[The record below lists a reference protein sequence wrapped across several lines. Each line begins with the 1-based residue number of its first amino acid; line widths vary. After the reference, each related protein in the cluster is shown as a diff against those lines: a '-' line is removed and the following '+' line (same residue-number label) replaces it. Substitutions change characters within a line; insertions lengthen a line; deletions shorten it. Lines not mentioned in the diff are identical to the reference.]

1 MSFEEYEDDLQ
12 MPSQVFVGKKA
23 PNFIAKAIMPDNSIA
38 FDFDLAEYADGSKV
52 VLLFYPLDFTFVCP
66 SELIALNNHLGEFSE
81 RNTKVVTVSV
91 DSHFSHLAWKNTP
104 YNKGGIDNVQYP
116 MVSDLNKMIS
126 LAYNV
131 LNNDGIS
138 MRGTFIIDED
148 FIVRHM
154 LVNDLPLG
162 RNIAE
167 VLRMLDAIDYHREN
181 GEVCPAG
188 WQKGR
193 EAMEAT
199 SEGVADYLTSHADK
213 L

>member
-1 MSFEEYEDDLQ
+1 MSFEDYDED
-12 MPSQVFVGKKA
+12 MIPSQVFVGKKA
-23 PNFIAKAIMPDNSIA
+23 PNFTAKAVMPDNSIA
-38 FDFDLAEYADGSKV
+38 FDFDLAEYADGSKI

-81 RNTKVVTVSV
+81 RNTKVVTVSI

-104 YNKGGIDNVQYP
+104 YSKGGIDNVQYP
-116 MVSDLNKMIS
+116 MVSDLMKTIS
-126 LAYNV
+126 FAYNV
-131 LNNDGIS
+131 LNHEGIS

-148 FIVRHM
+148 FVVRHM

-162 RNIAE
+162 RSIEE

-188 WQKGR
+188 WKKGN
-193 EAMEAT
+193 EAMSAT
-199 SEGVADYLTSHADK
+199 AEGVADYLTSNAER